1 MPDTRHIRPLQWAL
15 LLSLSLHSLLLWQ
28 IWPAHEEYLAAGNN
42 MAITL
47 LRNAR
52 QNTSEDEPANKTTLQ
67 NEIASQA
74 AVISRPGQGPSKQ
87 EKNQQAKTAS
97 PAEQNKSAPAPSQSD
112 SHNQAQN
119 TEQRDAIQNPQSEL
133 NSAVHITPGNQLPS
147 YAQQV
152 LLHIIDKASAG
163 PRDGDLVVRLR
174 LIPIGFATQVEIA
187 QSSGDNSLDNWMLR
201 QILAANPFPPFPE
214 GDSDAEKIL
223 LIPIHIQWAR

>member
-15 LLSLSLHSLLLWQ
+15 LLSLSLHSLLPWQ

-163 PRDGDLVVRLR
+163 PRDGELAGQDGVEGGRGEVGLFTVQFFGPRASFLHGTTPR
-174 LIPIGFATQVEIA
+174 DFLIYCQHR
-187 QSSGDNSLDNWMLR
+187 SWL
-201 QILAANPFPPFPE
+201 
-214 GDSDAEKIL
+214 
-223 LIPIHIQWAR
+223 